1 MHAKSGRT
9 VRDLRRENRTAVLRR
24 LYFDGPMSRLML
36 GPATGLSSGSISNVV
51 AELVAEGL
59 VEEAG
64 SVDSAGGRPRT
75 LLRITPGSGCMIGVD
90 IGETRVRIELFDLAL
105 TELARTE
112 RPLATSGPRTARY
125 EVAVVV
131 GHLRDGIAEVLR
143 TAGVPAERLL
153 GVGIGVPG
161 IVERT
166 PEEGAVVHGQTI
178 GWDAVPLERL
188 LRETVALPAEVPYRI
203 ENGAKTLGQAEMWFG
218 AGRGARSAVVVLFG
232 SGVGACAVTDPLGP
246 GQALEWGHLTVR
258 VRGRRCRCGA
268 QGCLEAYAGAEA
280 LLERWREAGGEPP
293 AGADEETALTA
304 MLAAAYPTPAGP
316 GAADRG
322 PADTGPAGT
331 GPAGPGPAATGS
343 IAPGPVGP
351 GPAPTGPA
359 GTGPAGTG
367 PAGTGPAE
375 TRATVPGPS
384 EADTAGTG
392 SSAAGASVPAPSD
405 TETGGTRASAARA
418 ESYPACVSGTAVA
431 GPGSPGAAPD
441 AVALAVLDETAEYLG
456 AGLAD
461 LINLFQPDRILV
473 GGWAGLQLGSR
484 FLATVTA
491 YARAYALRH
500 PGGRTE
506 IALGTLGPEAVT
518 VGAGLLPLV
527 DFFAQGGRR
536 PEHAPSIPAPAWQTA
551 LRDRAST

>member
-24 LYFDGPMSRLML
+24 LYFDGPTSRLAL

-64 SVDSAGGRPRT
+64 SIDSAGGRPRT
-75 LLRITPGSGCMIGVD
+75 LLRIAPDSGCMIGVD

-105 TELARTE
+105 TELARAE
-112 RPLATSGPRTARY
+112 RPLAPSGPRTARY

-131 GHLRDGIAEVLR
+131 AHLRDGIAEVLR

-166 PEEGAVVHGQTI
+166 PEDGAVVHGQTI

-188 LRETVALPAEVPYRI
+188 LRETVELPAEVPYRI

-232 SGVGACAVTDPLGP
+232 SGVGACVVTDPLGP
-246 GQALEWGHLTVR
+246 GRALEWGHLTVR

-280 LLERWREAGGEPP
+280 LLARWREAGGAPP
-293 AGADEETALTA
+293 PGADEETALTA
-304 MLAAAYPTPAGP
+304 MLDAAYPPDATGADRPGAGVGPEGVGPDWAGP
-316 GAADRG
+316 DGAA
-322 PADTGPAGT
+322 
-331 GPAGPGPAATGS
+331 
-343 IAPGPVGP
+343 V
-351 GPAPTGPA
+351 
-359 GTGPAGTG
+359 
-367 PAGTGPAE
+367 
-375 TRATVPGPS
+375 
-384 EADTAGTG
+384 
-392 SSAAGASVPAPSD
+392 
-405 TETGGTRASAARA
+405 
-418 ESYPACVSGTAVA
+418 
-431 GPGSPGAAPD
+431 
-441 AVALAVLDETAEYLG
+441 AVLDETAEYLG

-461 LINLFQPDRILV
+461 LINLFQPERILV

-484 FLATVTA
+484 FLGSVAA

-500 PGGRTE
+500 PGGRTQ

-536 PEHAPSIPAPAWQTA
+536 PERAPSAPAPAWQTA
-551 LRDRAST
+551 LRDRVST

>member
-24 LYFDGPMSRLML
+24 LYFDGPMSRLKL

-51 AELVAEGL
+51 SELVTEGL

-75 LLRITPGSGCMIGVD
+75 LLRIAPASGCMIGVD

-112 RPLATSGPRTARY
+112 RPLATSGPRTDRY
-125 EVAVVV
+125 EVGVVV
-131 GHLRDGIAEVLR
+131 RHLRDGIAEVLR
-143 TAGVPAERLL
+143 TAGVDAERLL
-153 GVGIGVPG
+153 GVGVGVPG
-161 IVERT
+161 IVEHT
-166 PEEGAVVHGQTI
+166 ADGGAVVHGQTI

-188 LRETVALPAEVPYRI
+188 LREAVDLPPEVPYRI

-218 AGRGARSAVVVLFG
+218 SGRGAGSAVVVLFG
-232 SGVGACAVTDPLGP
+232 SGVGACVVTDPLGH
-246 GQALEWGHLTVR
+246 GRALEWGHLTVR

-304 MLAAAYPTPAGP
+304 MLAAAYP
-316 GAADRG
+316 ADG
-322 PADTGPAGT
+322 
-331 GPAGPGPAATGS
+331 
-343 IAPGPVGP
+343 
-351 GPAPTGPA
+351 
-359 GTGPAGTG
+359 
-367 PAGTGPAE
+367 
-375 TRATVPGPS
+375 
-384 EADTAGTG
+384 
-392 SSAAGASVPAPSD
+392 
-405 TETGGTRASAARA
+405 
-418 ESYPACVSGTAVA
+418 
-431 GPGSPGAAPD
+431 APD
-441 AVALAVLDETAEYLG
+441 AAALAVLEETAEYLG
-456 AGLAD
+456 AGMAD
-461 LINLFQPDRILV
+461 LINLFQPERILV
-473 GGWAGLQLGSR
+473 GGWAGLQLGAR
-484 FLATVTA
+484 FLAAVSDH
-491 YARAYALRH
+491 ARAYALRH
-500 PGGRTE
+500 PGDRTE

-536 PEHAPSIPAPAWQTA
+536 AELAPSIPAPAWQTA
-551 LRDRAST
+551 LRDRATT